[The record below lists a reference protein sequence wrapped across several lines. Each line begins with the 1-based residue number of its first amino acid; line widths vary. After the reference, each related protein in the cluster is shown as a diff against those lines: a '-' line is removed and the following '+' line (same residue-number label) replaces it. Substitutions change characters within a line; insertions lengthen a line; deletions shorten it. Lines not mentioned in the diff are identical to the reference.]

1 MKRAESDLEGLPIHP
16 REAKV
21 AEADEAARHEHVRRL
36 DVAVEHLR
44 RSDEIRA
51 EMHVEMSCDHRREDI
66 RRAIR
71 RAHPVLVAVVES
83 AEQVEHHPLHL
94 HR

>member
-51 EMHVEMSCDHRREDI
+51 EMHVEMSCDHRREYS
-66 RRAIR
+66 
-71 RAHPVLVAVVES
+71 PGVF
-83 AEQVEHHPLHL
+83 AELFAELTQCSWQ
-94 HR
+94 